1 MQYRTALIQ
10 YLRFCKQTHQRAT
23 VDSARRFMREIEA
36 QRRLSVSMLARWT
49 DALNWFFEEASRQPA
64 PTVHPERPADVMTDV
79 PSFGAADLGKT
90 DWERRL
96 IRELRGRH
104 YRWRTEQTYRQWAW
118 RFARWMEC
126 RPVGRAAL
134 SPPRSAN
141 DNDGALGAA
150 RPTTAVENA
159 TADDVRE
166 FLSEIATRQRGS
178 ASTQKQ
184 ALNALVF
191 LLRDGLAKDPGDF
204 GDYTRARKIKRMPVV
219 LSRDECRR
227 LFAALDGTTR
237 LMAELMYG
245 SGLRLTELI
254 GLRVKDVDC
263 ERLQIVIRAG
273 KGDKDRITM
282 VPESL
287 IERLQAHRERLRQR
301 HEDDLVL
308 NLPGVWL
315 AEGLERK
322 YPQAGKSWEWQWF
335 FPSKNLM
342 TDPRSGLKRRHHVL
356 DATFQ
361 NSIRVAARK
370 AQLDKRVTP
379 HVLRHSFATHLLES
393 GSDIRTVQELLG
405 HKDVSTTQIYTHVLN
420 RPGLAVRSPLDA

>member
-1 MQYRTALIQ
+1 MQDIE
-10 YLRFCKQTHQRAT
+10 
-23 VDSARRFMREIEA
+23 DARRLGKT
-36 QRRLSVSMLARWT
+36 QLANWK
-49 DALNWFFEEASRQPA
+49 AAINWFFEEAGRQPA
-64 PTVHPERPADVMTDV
+64 PAVHPERPRDVMTDV
-79 PSFGAADLGKT
+79 PSFGAADLGKA
-90 DWERRL
+90 DWERKL

-118 RFARWMEC
+118 RFAHWLEQNRVVRGSPDPAQWGGA
-126 RPVGRAAL
+126 VGRLA
-134 SPPRSAN
+134 PNGGR
-141 DNDGALGAA
+141 
-150 RPTTAVENA
+150 VESA
-159 TADDVRE
+159 TAEDVRE
-166 FLSEIATRQRGS
+166 FLSEIATRQRAS

-191 LLRDGLAKDPGDF
+191 LLREGLGHDPGDF
-204 GDYTRARKIKRMPVV
+204 GDYARGRKIKRVPVV
-219 LSRDECRR
+219 LSREECRR

-245 SGLRLTELI
+245 SGLRLSELI

-263 ERLQIVIRAG
+263 ERRQIVIRAG

-282 VPESL
+282 LPESL
-287 IERLQAHRERLRQR
+287 MERLKAHRERLRKR
-301 HEDDLVL
+301 HEDDLLL

-315 AEGLERK
+315 PEGLERK

-335 FPSKNLM
+335 FPSTNLM
-342 TDPRSGLKRRHHVL
+342 TDPRSGIKRRHHVL

-361 NSIRVAARK
+361 NAIRLAARK

-420 RPGLAVRSPLDA
+420 RPGLAVRSPLDSAL

>member
-10 YLRFCKQTHQRAT
+10 YLRYCKQTHQRAT
-23 VDSARRFMREIEA
+23 VDSARQFMREIEA
-36 QRRLSVSMLARWT
+36 QRRLGVSMLANWK
-49 DALNWFFEEASRQPA
+49 DALNWFFDESKRQPA

-79 PSFGAADLGKT
+79 PSFGAADLGKSG
-90 DWERRL
+90 WERKL

-118 RFARWMEC
+118 RFANWLQQRE
-126 RPVGRAAL
+126 A
-134 SPPRSAN
+134 
-141 DNDGALGAA
+141 
-150 RPTTAVENA
+150 TVEHA

-166 FLSEIATRQRGS
+166 FLSAIATRQRAS

-191 LLRDGLAKDPGDF
+191 LLRDGLDKEPGDF
-204 GDYTRARKIKRMPVV
+204 GDDTHARKTKRMPVV

-254 GLRVKDVDC
+254 GLRVQDVDC
-263 ERLQIVIRAG
+263 ERRQIVIRAG

-282 VPESL
+282 LPESL
-287 IERLQAHRERLRQR
+287 IERLKAHRERLRQR
-301 HEDDLVL
+301 HEDDLSL

-315 AEGLERK
+315 PEGLERK
-322 YPQAGKSWEWQWF
+322 YPQAGRTWEWQWF
-335 FPSKNLM
+335 FPSTNLM
-342 TDPRSGLKRRHHVL
+342 IDPRSGIKRRHHVL

-393 GSDIRTVQELLG
+393 GSDCRSPLGTPLRPLGEFRTVQELLG
-405 HKDVSTTQIYTHVLN
+405 HKDVSTTMIYTHVLN